1 MRQKAENNVTLNIRT
16 FPAGL
21 KKILQEMAKKNRRSL
36 TQEII
41 LALEQYV
48 QRETAKQA

>member
-1 MRQKAENNVTLNIRT
+1 MRPKTTGTIPLSIRN
-16 FPAGL
+16 FPVDL
-21 KKILQEMAKKNRRSL
+21 KKTLQELAKKNRRSL

-48 QRETAKQA
+48 QRETSKQA

>member
-1 MRQKAENNVTLNIRT
+1 MRRKSGDHVTLNIRT
-16 FPAGL
+16 FPAAL
-21 KKILQEMAKKNRRSL
+21 KKTLQELAQKNRRSL

-48 QRETAKQA
+48 QRETSKQA